1 MSEITLS
8 AKEYDRLIRWISS
21 LPKTPVSIK
30 IKQGGNNGIG
40 TTKASFVF
48 FDYGDDT
55 GEWKQITD
63 YSEW

>member
-1 MSEITLS
+1 MSEITIT

-30 IKQGGNNGIG
+30 IKQGGDNGIG
-40 TTKASFVF
+40 TTITAWT
-48 FDYGDDT
+48 DYGDDT
-55 GEWKQITD
+55 GEWKMLTD